1 MCVHVR
7 VRVHVHVGG
16 QRTPFQKSSSITVW
30 RWCPATWGAHQWVVA
45 GRWRGGGP
53 GMVALL
59 QPLRLLSVGAQPSA
73 RLREEWYPP
82 LPAIVRGR
90 TQGQTQSY
98 GGAR

>member
-1 MCVHVR
+1 
-7 VRVHVHVGG
+7 
-16 QRTPFQKSSSITVW
+16 
-30 RWCPATWGAHQWVVA
+30 
-45 GRWRGGGP
+45 
-53 GMVALL
+53 MVALL